1 MIKKVLFSLTIFLV
15 LNLNAMDST
24 EKELPSKM
32 QTLLKNMESIQRA
45 GLYNNMEELK
55 KSIKTLKS
63 NIKFAKDLH
72 IKKFLPEYQK
82 FATKFSEQ
90 RVKMI
95 EMYADDML
103 ESANNKKLDDALN
116 DYSQILRQCTSCH
129 IRLREW

>member
-1 MIKKVLFSLTIFLV
+1 MIKKVLFLLTIFLV
-15 LNLNAMDST
+15 LNLNATNET
-24 EKELPSKM
+24 EKDLPSKM

-45 GLYNNMEELK
+45 GLYNDMEGLK

-63 NIKFAKDLH
+63 NIKFVKNLH

-90 RVKMI
+90 REKMI

-103 ESANNKKLDDALN
+103 ESANNEKLDDALN